1 MDTLHSLV
9 RKLNDSK
16 GAPKVIERLE
26 HKFPRLVKILADG
39 GYHGTLGDWV
49 AKKFGRTV
57 EVVLRPDE
65 VLPSFRFIRLYICV

>member
-1 MDTLHSLV
+1 MGHKTYEANLH
-9 RKLNDSK
+9 DSK

-49 AKKFGRTV
+49 AKKFGWTV
-57 EVVLRPDE
+57 EVVLRPD
-65 VLPSFRFIRLYICV
+65 YA